1 DLSGNE
7 INTISQRDFDK
18 LHSLEKLHLTG
29 NEIGDLPDDI
39 FPEDNVVEIL
49 DLRLNRLRLLTPDY
63 FSRLR
68 NLRNLGLSSTCATYW
83 SLLAKE
89 PGLRRQ
95 PEKSAVQPFC
105 QSNACA
111 FEQQRPCSLVPRNLD
126 GNNLEKVSATY
137 FAHLSQLQTLKL
149 GRNRIYYTEDNSF
162 ITLSSL
168 KILDLSS
175 NFIRKIPSDT
185 FTGLWNLSHLDLQ
198 QNQIVWI
205 EDAAFTPL
213 VSLAS
218 LYFDTFFMCAYAR
231 HVAKCEPESDGI
243 SSRDNL
249 LESGV
254 LRTAVWV
261 VAVLACVGN
270 MAVLM
275 GRLIMKEDNHVHS
288 FLIKNLSLADLLMG
302 VYLFVLATHD
312 LRYRGRYLARDKEW
326 RDSWGC
332 DVCGIL
338 TTVSS
343 EASVLILTII
353 TLDRY
358 MCILYPLKMRKRSL
372 TFAYITML
380 VIWCACVALAVLPVM
395 RLSYFGNYFYRNN
408 AVCIPLFL
416 HEPRGDGWE
425 YSAFIFLGIN
435 MASFIFIAYAYAAM
449 FLAIRRSRLMIRP
462 ADEHQERCLMKR
474 FFFIV
479 VTDLICWAPIMS
491 LKAAALADS
500 SKTFPQNKPPGSC
513 QSTEDGSKTSLSALE
528 IDKQQC
534 PRRQRGCTGKF
545 EGLKCQRP
553 QTIFLRMMEET
564 GVGISGSLYAWVVIF
579 ILPVNCALNPLLYTL
594 TTRLFK
600 QRLAAGLAQAMLRR
614 RSLETHSSSSVSFT
628 SLKSKSSSHRS
639 GKDVNELDMFHGG
652 RERIQ
657 NIYVGRMKYKYSH
670 GRVIYPPGRAVT
682 VPNGYKPVST

>member
-1 DLSGNE
+1 
-7 INTISQRDFDK
+7 
-18 LHSLEKLHLTG
+18 
-29 NEIGDLPDDI
+29 
-39 FPEDNVVEIL
+39 
-49 DLRLNRLRLLTPDY
+49 
-63 FSRLR
+63 
-68 NLRNLGLSSTCATYW
+68 
-83 SLLAKE
+83 
-89 PGLRRQ
+89 
-95 PEKSAVQPFC
+95 
-105 QSNACA
+105 
-111 FEQQRPCSLVPRNLD
+111 
-126 GNNLEKVSATY
+126 
-137 FAHLSQLQTLKL
+137 
-149 GRNRIYYTEDNSF
+149 
-162 ITLSSL
+162 
-168 KILDLSS
+168 
-175 NFIRKIPSDT
+175 
-185 FTGLWNLSHLDLQ
+185 
-198 QNQIVWI
+198 
-205 EDAAFTPL
+205 
-213 VSLAS
+213 
-218 LYFDTFFMCAYAR
+218 
-231 HVAKCEPESDGI
+231 
-243 SSRDNL
+243 
-249 LESGV
+249 
-254 LRTAVWV
+254 
-261 VAVLACVGN
+261 

-491 LKAAALADS
+491 LKAAALA
-500 SKTFPQNKPPGSC
+500 
-513 QSTEDGSKTSLSALE
+513 
-528 IDKQQC
+528 
-534 PRRQRGCTGKF
+534 
-545 EGLKCQRP
+545 
-553 QTIFLRMMEET
+553 
-564 GVGISGSLYAWVVIF
+564 GVGISGNLYAWVVIF

-600 QRLAAGLAQAMLRR
+600 QRLSAGLAQAMLRR

-639 GKDVNELDMFHGG
+639 GKDVNELKVCNRNKKRLTLRFCCCYCYCYNNYYY
-652 RERIQ
+652 IS
-657 NIYVGRMKYKYSH
+657 YYSYNYYRH
-670 GRVIYPPGRAVT
+670 YYISYYSYNYYRHYYSYYYHHCYFYY
-682 VPNGYKPVST
+682 NSNYYNNYYCNYHYYSYYYCYNDYNNYNNNNCYCYYYYYYCYYYYYYYYCY